1 MLNSIRNVRSLALLR
16 AAPGWVCLGA
26 GGSLLLTLA
35 GARLGGGTVVW
46 WFHPRILSGTGT
58 KVVFYAGVAA
68 LAVGWLGLGRAL
80 GWTGL
85 SRVLPRRRSTPVH
98 PEPGRGFAP
107 EQLWPVAILWCLPLA
122 LGVPLFSRDV
132 YSYLAQGTIAHLGL
146 SPYQHGPVILEH
158 LGHAHVA
165 GAVDRFW
172 RSATAPY
179 GPLFL
184 GAVSVVAGLTGSHLI
199 GGVLL
204 IRGVELVGLVL
215 LAVFIPRLARATG
228 ADPVRA
234 LWLTLLS
241 PLILLQLVAAGH
253 NDLLMIGVMV
263 AGVALALENRP
274 LWAVAVCTLAATIK
288 VPAIAAVVF
297 VAFVWARGGEDWATR
312 LARGA
317 KAALM
322 AFAVAAAVT
331 LLTGFGAGWV
341 SSALFSTPARVHLA
355 ITPATALSWT
365 AASLLHDLGISAG
378 FHSIQSVVR
387 VVAFGASVAVG
398 LALLLR
404 ARRETL
410 PKYLGL
416 ALVAFAL
423 GGPAAWPWYLCWG
436 LVMLAVWPRAQRSGV
451 VVVASLLATLL
462 VNPDGTLVL
471 PVQSS
476 PVIAALWIAVAAAGF
491 LVWTRGRGLGREVL
505 RRLSRKPLAV
515 GP

>member
-1 MLNSIRNVRSLALLR
+1 
-16 AAPGWVCLGA
+16 
-26 GGSLLLTLA
+26 
-35 GARLGGGTVVW
+35 
-46 WFHPRILSGTGT
+46 
-58 KVVFYAGVAA
+58 
-68 LAVGWLGLGRAL
+68 
-80 GWTGL
+80 
-85 SRVLPRRRSTPVH
+85 
-98 PEPGRGFAP
+98 
-107 EQLWPVAILWCLPLA
+107 
-122 LGVPLFSRDV
+122 
-132 YSYLAQGTIAHLGL
+132 
-146 SPYQHGPVILEH
+146 
-158 LGHAHVA
+158 
-165 GAVDRFW
+165 
-172 RSATAPY
+172 
-179 GPLFL
+179 
-184 GAVSVVAGLTGSHLI
+184 
-199 GGVLL
+199 
-204 IRGVELVGLVL
+204 
-215 LAVFIPRLARATG
+215 
-228 ADPVRA
+228 
-234 LWLTLLS
+234 
-241 PLILLQLVAAGH
+241 LILLQLVAAGH

-462 VNPDGTLVL
+462 VNPDGILVL